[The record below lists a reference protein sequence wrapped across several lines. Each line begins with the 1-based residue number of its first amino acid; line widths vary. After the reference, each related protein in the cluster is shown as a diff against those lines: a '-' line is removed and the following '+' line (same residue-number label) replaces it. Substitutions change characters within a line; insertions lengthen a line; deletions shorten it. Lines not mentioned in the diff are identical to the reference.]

1 MIQLLLSEKKI
12 LQKNGGKF
20 FKKYYNCYSL
30 YNRDTLMEEKGIN
43 VDSDFINKLYMAA
56 EKNPPEYSEITLET
70 LKNTLEDINTLISKL
85 RLSASHSAE
94 KFKEVKCSA
103 GNENKHK
110 QENVLIIDDLCII
123 TYQLGV
129 LFKGLGYNVTVAKDI
144 YDAVDKFKKNHF
156 NLVILDLFLPTEKDG
171 FILLEELVKLKE
183 LQPQGVRIGV
193 MTASSKEE
201 HKNMCLEKGADF
213 FVEKTE
219 NWQKNLVLAANV
231 EK

>member
-1 MIQLLLSEKKI
+1 MDEKDIKI
-12 LQKNGGKF
+12 
-20 FKKYYNCYSL
+20 
-30 YNRDTLMEEKGIN
+30 
-43 VDSDFINKLYMAA
+43 DSDFINKLYITAQ
-56 EKNPPEYSEITLET
+56 KNPPEYNEITLDS
-70 LKNTLEDINTLISKL
+70 LKEVLEDINTQMAKL
-85 RLSASHSAE
+85 RLAASHAGE
-94 KFKEVKCSA
+94 KFQELKSPL
-103 GNENKHK
+103 K
-110 QENVLIIDDLCII
+110 QEPKSQESVLIIDDLCII

-171 FILLEELVKLKE
+171 FILLEELVKLKD

>member
-1 MIQLLLSEKKI
+1 MDEKDI
-12 LQKNGGKF
+12 
-20 FKKYYNCYSL
+20 
-30 YNRDTLMEEKGIN
+30 RI
-43 VDSDFINKLYMAA
+43 DSDFINKLYITAQ
-56 EKNPPEYSEITLET
+56 KNPPEYDKITLDS
-70 LKNTLEDINTLISKL
+70 LKEVLEDINTQMAKL
-85 RLSASHSAE
+85 RLAASHAGE
-94 KFKEVKCSA
+94 KFKELKSCVPQDAKTRES
-103 GNENKHK
+103 
-110 QENVLIIDDLCII
+110 VLIIDDLCII

-156 NLVILDLFLPTEKDG
+156 NLVILDLFLPTEKEG

-193 MTASSKEE
+193 MTASSKKE
-201 HKNMCLEKGADF
+201 HKNMCIEKGADF

-219 NWQKNLVLAANV
+219 NWQKNLVIAANV

>member
-1 MIQLLLSEKKI
+1 MGEKDIKI
-12 LQKNGGKF
+12 
-20 FKKYYNCYSL
+20 
-30 YNRDTLMEEKGIN
+30 
-43 VDSDFINKLYMAA
+43 DSDFINKLYITAQ
-56 EKNPPEYSEITLET
+56 KNPPDYSEITLEK
-70 LKNTLEDINTLISKL
+70 LKEVLEDISTQIAKL
-85 RLSASHSAE
+85 RIAASVSTD
-94 KFKEVKCSA
+94 KFKDVKLPA
-103 GNENKHK
+103 KQNNTHY

-144 YDAVDKFKKNHF
+144 YDAVDKFKKAHF

-171 FILLEELVKLKE
+171 FILLEELIKLKE
-183 LQPQGVRIGV
+183 LHPDGVKIGV

-219 NWQKNLVLAANV
+219 NWQKNLVIAANV